1 MDNRKKQ
8 PVIGISFERCIYNS
22 KEINKFGTYL
32 TAPEE
37 KLYKKRITRI
47 IKLIQKKPK
56 RLKKK

>member
-47 IKLIQKKPK
+47 IKLI
-56 RLKKK
+56 